1 MEADDWK
8 EIKAVLLEALRLGPR
23 ERASYLDGA
32 GLTPEARAE
41 VESLLALEAE
51 AEDFMSLPAGEF
63 SKDFLGGHEPPR
75 DALVGQR
82 VGSYEIVSELGSGGM
97 GAVYLARRADGKFE
111 QRVAVKMLKRE
122 FNTER
127 LRRAFDR
134 EKEILAALAH
144 PHIAALL
151 DAGTTDDA
159 VPYLVMEYVRGLPFD
174 EYCQSRA
181 LPLNARLKL
190 FNKVCDAVAF
200 AHRNLIVHRDL
211 KPSNILVN
219 SDGEPKLLDF
229 GISKLLDAGAHE
241 DGGVTQ
247 PGALTPHYASP
258 EQIRGEPVTT
268 ATDVY
273 SLGVVLFKILTDNY
287 PYDFANLTNGALL
300 WEIAGAE
307 PAAPSESARTQISPS
322 LLRGDLDN
330 IVLKSLR
337 KEPQGRYQTVEQFSA
352 DIWRFIDGQP
362 VLARAATLPYR
373 ARKFYGR
380 NKAAVIAAALILL
393 SLCAGVAAA
402 VSQARA
408 AREQARIAAEAR
420 SRAEQETERARAEK
434 EKAERTSRFMQSFLN
449 YAHPHWSRLGTRG
462 RRDVTVREALDDA
475 VARMETELSDAP
487 ELRADLHYTV
497 GEVHRTRHEYE
508 TALRHFRRSLDL
520 YRQVHGEEH
529 PKVARAIYYVCT
541 VMDDVTDA
549 PIGEVEPLLREAIRM
564 MRRTDPENVNLPY
577 MLQSLAHWLMSAEH
591 GGSESQMAEAERL
604 IHEAKT
610 LFLRH
615 YGENHVAT
623 LTADSSLATL
633 ARSRGDLARAESIR
647 EELVGR
653 FRRAGEGGYS
663 HAWAIYYLA
672 EVKLALGKGAEAEA
686 LFAQAA
692 DLARRHGG
700 ADDGSLRKLAESI
713 KQARAAARR

>member
-1 MEADDWK
+1 MKADDWK
-8 EIKAVLLEALRLGPR
+8 EIKIVLLEAIRLDPH
-23 ERASYLDGA
+23 ERASYLERA

-51 AEDFMSLPAGEF
+51 AKDFMSLPAGEF
-63 SKDFLGGHEPPR
+63 SKDFLGGQEPAR

-82 VGSYEIVSELGSGGM
+82 VGSYEIVSELGCGGM

-144 PHIAALL
+144 PCIATLL

-159 VPYLVMEYVRGLPFD
+159 VPYLVMEYVRGLPID

-229 GISKLLDAGAHE
+229 GISKLLDAGAQ
-241 DGGVTQ
+241 DSGGVTHA
-247 PGALTPHYASP
+247 GALTPPNP

-268 ATDVY
+268 AADVY

-307 PAAPSESARTQISPS
+307 PAAPSEAARTYISPA

-362 VLARAATLPYR
+362 VLARPATLPYR

-380 NKAAVIAAALILL
+380 NKAPIIAGALILL
-393 SLCAGVAAA
+393 SLFAGIAAA

-408 AREQARIAAEAR
+408 AREQARIASEAR
-420 SRAEQETERARAEK
+420 RRAEQETERARAEQ

-449 YAHPHWSRLGTRG
+449 YAHPHWSHLGTSG
-462 RRDVTVREALDDA
+462 DKDVTVREALDDA
-475 VARMETELSDAP
+475 VARMETELADAP
-487 ELRADLHYTV
+487 ELRADLHYTI
-497 GEVHRTRHEYE
+497 GEVHRTRGEYE
-508 TALRHFRRSLDL
+508 VARRHFRRSLDL
-520 YRQVHGEEH
+520 YRQVHGAEH

-541 VMDDVTDA
+541 VMDNALGSD
-549 PIGEVEPLLREAIRM
+549 IEEVEPLLRQAIAM

-577 MLQSLAHWLMSAEH
+577 MLQSLAGWLMSAEH
-591 GGSESQMAEAERL
+591 GGGGESQMAEAERL
-604 IHEAKT
+604 IHEAKA
-610 LFLRH
+610 LFVRH
-615 YGENHVAT
+615 YDENHVAT
-623 LTADSSLATL
+623 LTVENSLASV
-633 ARSRGDLARAESIR
+633 AHARGDPARAESIG
-647 EELVGR
+647 EELVTR
-653 FRRAGEGGYS
+653 FRRVNEGGYN
-663 HAWAIYYLA
+663 HVWAMFYLA
-672 EVKLALGKGAEAEA
+672 ETKLAIGKGAEADQ

-692 DLARRHGG
+692 ELARRHWG
-700 ADDGSLRKLAESI
+700 ADDRRFDLLNKRI
-713 KQARAAARR
+713 KQARAAARQ